1 MRIQVESAREA
12 ELLCA
17 RWGALKAAL
26 GPEVEAHATL
36 PDGRRLAKFCGG
48 NSPAAQVRSLIEKIE
63 DYLSHQTDQGTP

>member
-1 MRIQVESAREA
+1 MRIQVESDREA

-17 RWGALKAAL
+17 RWGALGAAL

-48 NSPAAQVRSLIEKIE
+48 SSPAAQVKSLTEKIH
-63 DYLSHQTDQGTP
+63 DYLNRQIDQGKP